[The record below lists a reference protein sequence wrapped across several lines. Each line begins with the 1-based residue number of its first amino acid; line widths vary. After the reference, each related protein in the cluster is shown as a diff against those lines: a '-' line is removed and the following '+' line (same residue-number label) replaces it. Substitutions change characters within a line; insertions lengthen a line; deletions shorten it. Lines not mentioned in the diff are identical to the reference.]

1 MVLESGLV
9 RVAYWLRTLSPWP
22 EGLVTIA
29 AMAVTKATILSWRFG
44 EPLSRWTIG
53 LLFLSTLA
61 GMWVA
66 AAIAVLLAYAT
77 TG

>member
-1 MVLESGLV
+1 
-9 RVAYWLRTLSPWP
+9 
-22 EGLVTIA
+22 
-29 AMAVTKATILSWRFG
+29 MAVTKATILNWRFG
-44 EPLSRWTIG
+44 ERLSRRTIG

-61 GMWVA
+61 GMSVA